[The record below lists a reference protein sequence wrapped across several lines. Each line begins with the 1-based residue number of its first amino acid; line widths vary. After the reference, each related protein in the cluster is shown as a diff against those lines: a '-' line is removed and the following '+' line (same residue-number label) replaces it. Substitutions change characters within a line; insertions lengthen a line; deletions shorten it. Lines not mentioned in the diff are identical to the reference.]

1 MSESFVSW
9 RTFFLNK
16 SVLFTMWIGMHRYFL
31 TTYRYTRGKIHRKLS
46 ILQKRDL
53 YLNQFS
59 NKKGPFV
66 NLRGRKCA
74 PSGPH
79 IPIPTFPLWYPP
91 KLMMYSCNHEN
102 DVTYIIGSCI
112 ISLSNYRVIQ
122 KTIHVTIHKSSP
134 WRLVQRSRIT
144 KADRHNS

>member
-1 MSESFVSW
+1 M
-9 RTFFLNK
+9 
-16 SVLFTMWIGMHRYFL
+16 
-31 TTYRYTRGKIHRKLS
+31 
-46 ILQKRDL
+46 QKRDL

-66 NLRGRKCA
+66 NLRGKKCA
-74 PSGPH
+74 PSGAAH
-79 IPIPTFPLWYPP
+79 SCTHLSTMIPPP

-102 DVTYIIGSCI
+102 DVTYIIGRPRCI
-112 ISLSNYRVIQ
+112 ISLSNYKVIQ

-144 KADRHNS
+144 KAEKQHRCYSKSLVDNVTRWAPSALGQTLATFNQLKRDKKVW